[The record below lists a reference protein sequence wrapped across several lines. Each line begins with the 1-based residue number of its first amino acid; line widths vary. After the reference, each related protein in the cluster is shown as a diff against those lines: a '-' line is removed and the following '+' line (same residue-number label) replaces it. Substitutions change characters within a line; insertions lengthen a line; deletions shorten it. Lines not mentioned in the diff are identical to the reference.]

1 MGCHFLLP
9 GVFLTQGSSLLLLL
23 WQADT
28 LPLSHQGC
36 PPRCADLGKWLFF
49 QTSVCSSTKWGL
61 LYLPHKVSV
70 GIKPVDMS
78 EELNTSYTSWKWFF
92 LLEYFLWLNPEGM
105 SLSANWTGGP
115 VVTSTIL
122 RSFYHWGSAIL
133 LRTHRREK
141 GINMSSLWVSDVKCD
156 LVVEEMQ
163 TALVSLPHIF
173 FQSLI
178 WAKWDFSI

>member
-78 EELNTSYTSWKWFF
+78 EELNTSYTS
-92 LLEYFLWLNPEGM
+92 
-105 SLSANWTGGP
+105 
-115 VVTSTIL
+115 
-122 RSFYHWGSAIL
+122 
-133 LRTHRREK
+133 
-141 GINMSSLWVSDVKCD
+141 
-156 LVVEEMQ
+156 
-163 TALVSLPHIF
+163 
-173 FQSLI
+173 
-178 WAKWDFSI
+178 